1 MYKKD
6 LKVVNVRA
14 MDIVFL
20 DFSGTFD
27 SVPYEVLVLK
37 KKTKTT
43 VEVWA
48 GWEDREIK
56 DCLNGRTQSAVVSD
70 AV

>member
-1 MYKKD
+1 MYKND

-37 KKTKTT
+37 KKKQKPLLKCGLAEKTERSKI
-43 VEVWA
+43 V
-48 GWEDREIK
+48 
-56 DCLNGRTQSAVVSD
+56 
-70 AV
+70 

>member
-37 KKTKTT
+37 KKQKTLLKCGLAEKT
-43 VEVWA
+43 ERSKIV
-48 GWEDREIK
+48 
-56 DCLNGRTQSAVVSD
+56 
-70 AV
+70 

>member
-37 KKTKTT
+37 KKTKNT

-48 GWEDREIK
+48 G
-56 DCLNGRTQSAVVSD
+56 
-70 AV
+70 